1 MNTVEKELHGKID
14 ATRMLGPEMTKNNKY
29 FEDIQPIAE
38 VKKVAMAGFYSSKH
52 SHNGNKSIGPDARM
66 ATKKA
71 FEKEQRDKMIN
82 TYKDRLLPRFKV

>member
-1 MNTVEKELHGKID
+1 
-14 ATRMLGPEMTKNNKY
+14 
-29 FEDIQPIAE
+29 
-38 VKKVAMAGFYSSKH
+38 MAGFYSSKH

-82 TYKDRLLPRFKV
+82 TYKDRLLPRFKVWNKLNQFLKYKFDQILLNQ